1 MLTKLDVFLL
11 QLYFIDHNSRTTTFI
26 DPRLPV
32 EETLPRRNRS
42 ESEVLLLTSFPSL
55 CHATLLTTASFT
67 ETFLS
72 NRSEENV
79 AFSLAFIANI
89 CDENIS
95 CEKFDIIYV
104 IIHCLVTTKA
114 VTSFGHMTII
124 CYSDTNVQE
133 LTEM

>member
-55 CHATLLTTASFT
+55 CHAALLTTASFT

-89 CDENIS
+89 CVENIS

-104 IIHCLVTTKA
+104 TTKA
-114 VTSFGHMTII
+114 ITSFGHMTII